1 MYETCIEL
9 AGAKVIVFKEF
20 GSYQGDWWGKV
31 EYKGNTGWVNGSY
44 GSCSVCDA
52 FQAEFG
58 YDGHYEYEESYNE
71 YHDYFDLKD
80 GCEKCE
86 ELKKRMVE
94 FGKQYLDNIMSQEEA
109 EEKASEN
116 LDWDM
121 DAQEM
126 LNFIRENAI
135 YKN

>member
-1 MYETCIEL
+1 MKN
-9 AGAKVIVFKEF
+9 AKN
-20 GSYQGDWWGKV
+20 S
-31 EYKGNTGWVNGSY
+31 
-44 GSCSVCDA
+44 
-52 FQAEFG
+52 
-58 YDGHYEYEESYNE
+58 
-71 YHDYFDLKD
+71 
-80 GCEKCE
+80 
-86 ELKKRMVE
+86 KKRMVE